1 MEHQNEVKVWD
12 LFVRF
17 FHWSLVVLFAS
28 AYLTGGEDLPK
39 WLVSMLGMGDEPP
52 LHMWFGY
59 GIATL
64 VVLRVVWGF
73 VGTAHARFADF
84 VFDRATIIGYAKDLL
99 SGSAKRY
106 IGHNPLGGAMVVTL
120 LVSLGLTTLTGML
133 HYGLDDGKGPLGGFK
148 VREVSV
154 AMPSIS
160 LISDAYADSDDEAA
174 GHDHKSHGDEE
185 EEDELLK
192 EIHEFFANF
201 TLFLVFL
208 HLGGVVF
215 ESRFHKENLA
225 RAMVTGRKRQ

>member
-17 FHWSLVVLFAS
+17 FHWSLVLLFVS
-28 AYLTGGEDLPK
+28 AYLTGGEDLPE

-106 IGHNPLGGAMVVTL
+106 IGHNPLGGAMVVIL
-120 LVSLGLTTLTGML
+120 LVSLGLTTFTGML
-133 HYGLDDGKGPLGGFK
+133 YYGLDEGKGPFGGFK
-148 VREVSV
+148 GQEV
-154 AMPSIS
+154 AFAIPIPDIT
-160 LISDAYADSDDEAA
+160 LIGDARADSDEEAD
-174 GHDHKSHGDEE
+174 GHDHEDHGDEE
-185 EEDELLK
+185 ILE
-192 EIHEFFANF
+192 EIHEFLANF
-201 TLFLVFL
+201 TLALVFL

-225 RAMVTGRKRQ
+225 RAMVTGWKRQ